1 MGLGLKINEV
11 YFCWNSNRD
20 TTRNILIIL
29 SVVFVSLGTQKE
41 DGEGEGYLS
50 VVHGARHRGEVAQH
64 HLANKYF

>member
-20 TTRNILIIL
+20 TTRNILITVCGIC
-29 SVVFVSLGTQKE
+29 VTRDE
-41 DGEGEGYLS
+41 DGEAEGASYLS

-64 HLANKYF
+64 HLGNKYF